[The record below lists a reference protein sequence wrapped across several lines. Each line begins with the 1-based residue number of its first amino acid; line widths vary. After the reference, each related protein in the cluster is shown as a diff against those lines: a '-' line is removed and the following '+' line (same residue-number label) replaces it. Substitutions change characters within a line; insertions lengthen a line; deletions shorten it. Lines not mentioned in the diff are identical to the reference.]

1 MPPIRAITF
10 DVGGTLMHPWPSV
23 GHVYAEVAS
32 HYGIRHVS
40 PEKLNSRFAAAWKSR
55 RDFRHTREHWAALVT
70 EVFEMDSGQVQ
81 VFFPE
86 LYERFGGA
94 ESWRLFDDVLPALN
108 ALASLG
114 IDLAV
119 ISNWDERLRPLL
131 FGLGLG
137 RYFETVIVSCET
149 GFTKPSSVMFELA
162 ARKLG
167 TPPESI
173 LHVGD
178 DFDRDT
184 MGAKAAGFQALL
196 IDRAGAQSGG
206 ERIRSLADLEK
217 LALAGRYGS

>member
-10 DVGGTLMHPWPSV
+10 DVGGTLIRPWPSV
-23 GHVYAEVAS
+23 GHLYAEVAS
-32 HYGIRHVS
+32 HYGIRHVT
-40 PEKLNSRFAAAWKSR
+40 PEKLNSRFASAWKNH
-55 RDFRHTREHWAALVT
+55 RDFRHTREHWAALVA
-70 EVFEMDSGQVQ
+70 EVFEMESGQVE

-86 LYERFGGA
+86 LYERFAGA
-94 ESWRLFDDVLPALN
+94 EAWRLFDDVLPALN
-108 ALASLG
+108 TLASQG
-114 IDLAV
+114 IDLAI

-131 FGLGLG
+131 ASLGLG
-137 RYFETVIVSCET
+137 RYFDTIIVSCET

-178 DFDRDT
+178 DYDRDT
-184 MGAKAAGFQALL
+184 TGAKAAGFQALL
-196 IDRAGAQSGG
+196 IDRAGDQSDG

-217 LALAGRYGS
+217 LALAGRHVS